1 MVDRYLNATEDSG
14 KEHGEVLDVVTKEY
28 AGITMQ
34 QLNDI
39 WARLVCKMKRSGLQ
53 VANTDHALEGALNI
67 RCVFRVAVFSISLLD
82 FKRNEW
88 HPRRQL

>member
-14 KEHGEVLDVVTKEY
+14 KEHGEVLDVVTTEY
-28 AGITMQ
+28 TGITLQ
-34 QLNDI
+34 QLNDT

-67 RCVFRVAVFSISLLD
+67 RYANRVAVVSISLRD
-82 FKRNEW
+82 FKRK
-88 HPRRQL
+88 Q